1 MFLMQAIFIWNL
13 YAIINGKI
21 KYLPGIQKRSIY
33 IYALYNT
40 LTFSIIHLPN
50 KNKTQY
56 LSGNYTNWG
65 VNFHEVHKTRILN
78 IKQSTEEWYTF
89 LKVFFVK
96 LFANYKSNIEIKI
109 KIGNGKTEN
118 KKSKS

>member
-109 KIGNGKTEN
+109 KIGNGKKEN